1 MRFESVT
8 AHAFG
13 PFANKRLEF
22 SPGMT
27 VIYGPNES
35 GKSTWHAVLYAGLCG
50 LRRARGQS
58 RADERDFADRHKPWD
73 AQSWEVSARVRLDD
87 GRHIELRHDLNG
99 RADCAATDLTL
110 GRDVT
115 GEIINEGSP
124 DGARWL
130 GLDRRSFLATAC
142 VRQADILG
150 IRKGPELLQ
159 EHLQRA
165 AATTRTDATATEA
178 ITRLQKFHDTQVGS
192 DRARSTKPFRIA
204 QERLQD
210 AETRLGRA
218 KNEHQGF
225 LDLAAQAEGL
235 RCRAET
241 RREALRLLEA
251 LAALRDAEA
260 SERRASRARELAQR
274 YQGGQPQPLAEDDA
288 LARQIAAAIAS
299 WEGRSRVAELKGL
312 SAVELQQRIDALPP
326 MPDGDLEP
334 HQDIAAAQKA
344 YEDAV
349 RVFELHESQQ
359 LPTSAPP
366 ERRGTSEQELRDL
379 ARDLEAAEPS
389 IDPVLQ
395 ERFQQA
401 RDRADRLKTWSWT
414 ALLAAAGLAGAG
426 TGVWLVVSGTV
437 LTGLLVLVAAGAL
450 VAWGLAG
457 AGSARARALEEL
469 RIAESAVGGIRHTIA
484 EVVRLREAARDRARA
499 LRLSANPAVLRAL
512 ADEVSAAAQQRREFE
527 RWAERSTPLAERV
540 TTTGADLARALR
552 GRGIQV
558 GDDVTRALE
567 AYRSECA
574 GRARTAVEA
583 AKRGQLEDQLAAR
596 LAAEEAL
603 RRARD
608 AEQSLREAAA
618 GAGIAGEDPEELCH
632 GLKAW
637 QIRALK
643 AHQKALADWAELQ
656 ALLAGRTLEAIEG
669 EAKRKRNA
677 VESRTAGLDPGQVSA
692 QSLAPDLDDRLA
704 RLRSEVEQT
713 DRDAERVQ
721 GQLRERTRTLPSV
734 SEAEEEVERAR
745 EELDRV
751 RRLKDT
757 IELTLQFLERAQDQ
771 VHRDIAPI
779 LAQTVK
785 RWLPEVTAQRYS
797 DATVDPETLE
807 VRVRDG
813 EGRWRN
819 AALLSHG
826 TTEQVYLLL
835 RMAMAEHL
843 GNPGETCPLVVDDV
857 TVQSDRDRTESIM
870 RCLHVISRGRQV
882 IIFSQEDEILAWAQA
897 NLDRTRDNLVQLDV
911 AGASR

>member
-73 AQSWEVSARVRLDD
+73 GQSWEVSARVRLDD

-110 GRDVT
+110 GRNVT
-115 GEIINEGSP
+115 SEIINEGSP

-150 IRKGPELLQ
+150 IRKAPGLLQ

-178 ITRLQKFHDTQVGS
+178 IARLQKFHDTQVGS
-192 DRARSTKPFRIA
+192 HSARTKPFRIA
-204 QERLQD
+204 QEGLQD

-235 RCRAET
+235 WCRAET
-241 RREALRLLEA
+241 RREDLRLLEA

-288 LARQIAAAIAS
+288 LARRIAAAIAS

-312 SAVELQQRIDALPP
+312 SAGELQQRIDALPP
-326 MPDGDLEP
+326 MPEGDLEP
-334 HQDIAAAQKA
+334 HQDITVAQKA
-344 YEDAV
+344 YENAV

-359 LPTSAPP
+359 PPKSAPP

-395 ERFQQA
+395 ERFQHA
-401 RDRADRLKTWSWT
+401 RDRTDRLNTWSRT
-414 ALLAAAGLAGAG
+414 ALLAAVGLTGAG
-426 TGVWLVVSGTV
+426 TGVWLVVSGAV
-437 LTGLLVLVAAGAL
+437 LAGLLVLIAAGAL
-450 VAWGLAG
+450 VAWGLART
-457 AGSARARALEEL
+457 GSARARALEEL

-484 EVVRLREAARDRARA
+484 EVVRRREAARDRAHA
-499 LRLSANPAVLRAL
+499 LGLSANPAALRAL

-527 RWAERSTPLAERV
+527 RWAERRGPLTERV
-540 TTTGADLARALR
+540 TTIEVDLARALR

-558 GDDVTRALE
+558 GDDVTGAFE

-583 AKRGQLEDQLAAR
+583 AKRGELEDQLAAR

-603 RRARD
+603 QRARD
-608 AEQSLREAAA
+608 AEQSLREAAS
-618 GAGIAGEDPEELCH
+618 GAGIAGEDPEGLCH

-643 AHQKALADWAELQ
+643 AHRKALADWAELQ
-656 ALLAGRTLEAIEG
+656 ALLAGRTLEEIEG
-669 EAKRKRNA
+669 EAKRKRNV

-757 IELTLQFLERAQDQ
+757 IEFTLQFLERAQDQ

-807 VRVRDG
+807 VRVRDD

-882 IIFSQEDEILAWAQA
+882 IIFSQQDEILAWAQA